1 MRQALSS
8 QFFKCVLFIRTFV
21 NRGRQTLDLQFKRS
35 KEGEIPGIR
44 RATCPHR
51 KTSRDTL
58 VQRTGGCQTLE
69 STLRE
74 VNVVGTATFTVINDA
89 NLRAPLGLLIAE
101 TDKVT
106 TRRAIFPSLH
116 HSTNVVVVTRAPVT
130 GTTSR
135 VLQVV
140 RSVPSDLDTLL
151 PNLLEI
157 IWTVCEGVDT
167 SQSDVALVHTKAR
180 LAANVDRAFVLGFFV
195 PVWVTARVNELD
207 LIAAIV
213 EKLFFICTSHSYK
226 SDQRKNNTQS
236 KLEITSHG
244 DR

>member
-1 MRQALSS
+1 MCRQNT
-8 QFFKCVLFIRTFV
+8 RP
-21 NRGRQTLDLQFKRS
+21 LDLELDRAEES
-35 KEGEIPGIR
+35 KVPWVGH
-44 RATCPHR
+44 ATREHLE
-51 KTSRDTL
+51 TSRNTL
-58 VQRTGGCQTLE
+58 IKSARCSQTLE
-69 STLRE
+69 GTLRE
-74 VNVVGTATFTVINDA
+74 VDMVFLATSALIHDTD
-89 NLRAPLGLLIAE
+89 LRALLGLLITE

-157 IWTVCEGVDT
+157 VWTMCEGMDT

-180 LAANVDRAFVLGFFV
+180 LATNVD
-195 PVWVTARVNELD
+195 
-207 LIAAIV
+207 
-213 EKLFFICTSHSYK
+213 
-226 SDQRKNNTQS
+226 
-236 KLEITSHG
+236 
-244 DR
+244 